1 MAKLNGILKIEG
13 TLENLTFYKSADG
26 HMVRTKGGVS
36 KNRIMNDPSFIR
48 TRENG
53 AEFAESASAGKK
65 LRSAVGSLV
74 FKAKD
79 PKLSSRMLQV
89 MSVIKNYDGSS
100 VRGSRNVATGIQT
113 AEGLI
118 TLKGFDFNNRALF
131 QSVFNAPYSVDSASG
146 VVLITDLNPSEQ
158 LHYPSGATHFSM
170 RSAFVNLDFATGVS
184 DITYSNIVNLPIA
197 PVTESHTLTPA
208 GVPAGSGTQLYL
220 ILIEFFQEVNA
231 VQYPLKNGAF
241 NVLNI
246 LEIE

>member
-1 MAKLNGILKIEG
+1 MAKLDGILKIQG

-36 KNRIMNDPSFIR
+36 KNRIMNDPAFVR

-53 AEFAESASAGKK
+53 TEFAENASAGKM
-65 LRSAVGSLV
+65 LRNAVGSLV

-79 PKLSSRMLQV
+79 PKLSSRMFKV
-89 MSVIKNYDGSS
+89 MSVIKNFDGDSA
-100 VRGSRNVATGIQT
+100 RGARNVATGIQS
-113 AEGLI
+113 AEGQLA
-118 TLKGFDFNNRALF
+118 LKGFDFNNRALF
-131 QSVFNAPYSVDSASG
+131 QSVFHAPCNVN
-146 VVLITDLNPSEQ
+146 VLDGKVSIVDLNPSEH
-158 LHYPSGATHFSM
+158 LYYPSGATHFSM
-170 RSAFVNLDFATGVS
+170 RSAFVNLDFSTGVS
-184 DITYSNIVNLPIA
+184 DITYSDVVNRPIV
-197 PVTESHTLTPA
+197 PVVETHFLIPS

-246 LEIE
+246 LEVD